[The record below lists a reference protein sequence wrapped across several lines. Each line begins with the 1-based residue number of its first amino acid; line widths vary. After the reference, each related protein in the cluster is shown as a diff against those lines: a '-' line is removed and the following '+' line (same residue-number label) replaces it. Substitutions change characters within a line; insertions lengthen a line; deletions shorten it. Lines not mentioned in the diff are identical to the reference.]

1 MFEVNTALVGLGAIA
16 AFGLSAT
23 GSAIGCG
30 LAAAS
35 AVGSWKRCYV
45 QGKSA
50 PFQLTIFAGAPM
62 TQTIYGLILMLQVL
76 TMDPVLW
83 PAAIGIGFHVSVR
96 EVGGEPYD
104 GPYTVTPDFE
114 TQELAT
120 KDRLLKDNV
129 TVDPIVVARVE
140 NPSGGKTIFIGGIFN
155 G

>member
-1 MFEVNTALVGLGAIA
+1 MPTIKFDVGRKQA
-16 AFGLSAT
+16 AFSLVIPDS
-23 GSAIGCG
+23 
-30 LAAAS
+30 
-35 AVGSWKRCYV
+35 
-45 QGKSA
+45 
-50 PFQLTIFAGAPM
+50 
-62 TQTIYGLILMLQVL
+62 
-76 TMDPVLW
+76 
-83 PAAIGIGFHVSVR
+83 IGIGFHVSVR

-129 TVDPIVVARVE
+129 TVDPIAVARVE

>member
-1 MFEVNTALVGLGAIA
+1 MVTFELTQKTALSV
-16 AFGLSAT
+16 AFD
-23 GSAIGCG
+23 
-30 LAAAS
+30 
-35 AVGSWKRCYV
+35 V
-45 QGKSA
+45 
-50 PFQLTIFAGAPM
+50 TI
-62 TQTIYGLILMLQVL
+62 
-76 TMDPVLW
+76 
-83 PAAIGIGFHVSVR
+83 R

-129 TVDPIVVARVE
+129 TVDPIAVARVE